1 MSESKKNK
9 EIVEQK
15 GRRGL
20 LSVFTEQDDLLF
32 MSEVDAAIHRKG
44 HSMAFVITSLIALFM
59 VTFVF
64 WAKFTVLDEVTRG
77 MGQVISSQ
85 KVQVIQN
92 LEGGILQEI
101 LVHENQIVNKGDI
114 LIRIDNA
121 LAASQ
126 YRDAFTKAAE
136 HEAAIFRLNA
146 EIDGKSEIIFPD
158 QFKEADPQVLEGQKS
173 IFRARQQQFQAE
185 INVLRSQYSQRQQEI
200 TEMQSRKEQLERSLG
215 LAKQQG
221 DIAKPL
227 VDQGIYPRVDYLAL
241 QRDISSLQGDIDAL
255 RLAIPRIRQAAN
267 EANRRIE
274 QRRAEYK
281 AQALDEINS
290 RRGELKS
297 LQQIMSAGEDRVTRT
312 DVRSPVRGT
321 IKQINLNTIGGV
333 VRPGESI
340 LEIVPLDDTLLI
352 EARIRPADIAFLH
365 PGQKAMV
372 KITAY
377 DFALFGGLESVLE
390 AISADTIEDDKGESF
405 YKVKLRTHKNAIA
418 YHGEE
423 LPIIPGMTA
432 SIDILTGKKSV
443 LAYLLK
449 PILKAKQN
457 ALRER

>member
-1 MSESKKNK
+1 MSEPIKSKGPM
-9 EIVEQK
+9 EQ
-15 GRRGL
+15 RSRGL
-20 LSVFTEQDDLLF
+20 LSAFSEEEDLLF

-44 HSMAFVITSLIALFM
+44 SSIAYVLTLVIAVLLVVFVL
-59 VTFVF
+59 
-64 WAKFTVLDEVTRG
+64 WAHFTVLDEVTRG
-77 MGQVISSQ
+77 LGQVIPSQ
-85 KVQVIQN
+85 KVQMIQN
-92 LEGGILQEI
+92 LEGGILQE
-101 LVHENQIVNKGDI
+101 LTVQENQIVNKGDI

-121 LAASQ
+121 VAASQ

-136 HEAAIFRLNA
+136 HEAAIVRLNA
-146 EIDGKSEIIFPD
+146 EIDGKRELVFPD
-158 QFKEADPQVLEGQKS
+158 QFKEYDTQVLNDQKS
-173 IFRARQQQFQAE
+173 IFAARQNQLQAE
-185 INVLRSQYSQRQQEI
+185 LSVLKSQYSQRQQEI
-200 TEMQSRKEQLERSLG
+200 TEMQSRKEQLERSLD
-215 LAKQQG
+215 LAMQQR

-227 VDQGIYPRVDYLAL
+227 VDQGVYPRVDYLAL
-241 QRDISSLQGDIDAL
+241 ERDISTLQGDIDAL

-267 EANRRIE
+267 EANRRVE
-274 QRRAEYK
+274 QRQAEIK
-281 AQALDEINS
+281 AQALDEMNS

-297 LQQIMSAGEDRVTRT
+297 LREIMSAGEDRVTRT

-365 PGQKAMV
+365 PGQKAMI

-377 DFALFGGLESVLE
+377 DFSIFGGLEGVVE
-390 AISADTIEDDKGESF
+390 AISADTIEDEKGESF
-405 YKVKLRTHKNAIA
+405 YKVKLRTRKNAIS
-418 YHGEE
+418 YRGDD

-443 LAYLLK
+443 LAYVLK
-449 PILKAKQN
+449 PILRAKQN